1 MTYRPY
7 TVDELIT
14 MMWEDSLDHR
24 YIGDTDELRD
34 CTCELCAA
42 ISVVS
47 EYLSQGP
54 ATTVGG
60 EAPLRQ
66 V

>member
-24 YIGDTDELRD
+24 YIGDTNELRD

-47 EYLSQGP
+47 EYLS
-54 ATTVGG
+54 
-60 EAPLRQ
+60 
-66 V
+66 